1 MLTIDAWT
9 SKSCDNYE
17 ALTAHFICKN
27 FVFRSV
33 TLGIKKLDNQT
44 ADGHV
49 QLIEKM
55 VSKHQGLM
63 ERVTKLTSDN
73 AEVMKATCRKL
84 GVSWFGCIP
93 HTINLV
99 EKHGLNI
106 SD

>member
-1 MLTIDAWT
+1 
-9 SKSCDNYE
+9 
-17 ALTAHFICKN
+17 
-27 FVFRSV
+27 
-33 TLGIKKLDNQT
+33 
-44 ADGHV
+44 V